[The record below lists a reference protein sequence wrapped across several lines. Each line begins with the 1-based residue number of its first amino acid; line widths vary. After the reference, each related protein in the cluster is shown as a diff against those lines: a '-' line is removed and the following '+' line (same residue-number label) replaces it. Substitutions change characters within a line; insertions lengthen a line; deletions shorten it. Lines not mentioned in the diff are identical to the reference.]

1 LTIQISN
8 LPITIIK
15 LSNLHPTIFC
25 KFLMLIVLHGIFY
38 NNLVDISI
46 EMALFHR
53 NLYLYQTYSLKME
66 FLFDG
71 LEVYII
77 YFDY

>member
-1 LTIQISN
+1 
-8 LPITIIK
+8 
-15 LSNLHPTIFC
+15 
-25 KFLMLIVLHGIFY
+25 MLIVPHGIFY

-66 FLFDG
+66 FIFDG